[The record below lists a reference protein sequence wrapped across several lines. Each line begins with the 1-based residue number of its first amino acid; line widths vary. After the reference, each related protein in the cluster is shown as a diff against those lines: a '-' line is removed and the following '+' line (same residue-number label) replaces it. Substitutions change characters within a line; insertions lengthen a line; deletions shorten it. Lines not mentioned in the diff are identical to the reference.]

1 MVQHYSKVYLS
12 ACVMFS
18 TPTESHTKKCKIALC
33 VFLALMFLI
42 TISFILS
49 VKLQEMYCYAS
60 MLCVMFKT
68 CVVHALHMCGWACS
82 TGLLFS
88 SGVSHNLKKKSP
100 KSRFGFQLNEE
111 SFSECDSLL
120 SCLQSAKKGTQV
132 MFVSLSLH
140 VYSYVCIQRWRHWPV
155 YIFWC

>member
-12 ACVMFS
+12 ACDMFS

-42 TISFILS
+42 TMSFILS

-68 CVVHALHMCGWACS
+68 CVVHALHICVAGSVQQVC
-82 TGLLFS
+82 FFHQ
-88 SGVSHNLKKKSP
+88 VSAIIKKIKSP
-100 KSRFGFQLNEE
+100 KSRFGFQLNE
-111 SFSECDSLL
+111 
-120 SCLQSAKKGTQV
+120 
-132 MFVSLSLH
+132 
-140 VYSYVCIQRWRHWPV
+140 
-155 YIFWC
+155 

>member
-12 ACVMFS
+12 ACDMFS

-42 TISFILS
+42 TMSFILS

-68 CVVHALHMCGWACS
+68 CVVHALHICVQQVC
-82 TGLLFS
+82 FFHQ
-88 SGVSHNLKKKSP
+88 VSAIIKKIKSP
-100 KSRFGFQLNEE
+100 KSRFGFQLNE
-111 SFSECDSLL
+111 
-120 SCLQSAKKGTQV
+120 
-132 MFVSLSLH
+132 
-140 VYSYVCIQRWRHWPV
+140 
-155 YIFWC
+155 